1 MKRYPATL
9 LLLLLANAAIAD
21 EPTNPAAKEPRRF
34 SGILGVG
41 YTYGGDTLPDVE
53 LVGGGVS
60 TLRSGTGILASGGG
74 MWHITPRLALQGTF
88 GYHFHAASHDGGTA
102 YVIRYPLEIS
112 PFLYLGE
119 KVRIGAGWRH
129 GFKLKY
135 DGRYNKS
142 PSIEF
147 KQSNGLVFEA
157 GYQFQPEVWVNLRY
171 VRETFRAQPFDFQEK
186 QYEMGPIDAS
196 HFGLIA
202 THTF

>member
-9 LLLLLANAAIAD
+9 LLLLLASTAIAD
-21 EPTNPAAKEPRRF
+21 EPTASATKEPRKF

-41 YTYGGDTLPDVE
+41 YTYGGETLPDVE

-102 YVIRYPLEIS
+102 YITRYPLEIT
-112 PFLYLGE
+112 PFVYLGE
-119 KVRIGAGWRH
+119 KLRVGAGWRH
-129 GFKLKY
+129 NFKLEY

-142 PSIEF
+142 PTIQF
-147 KQSNGLVFEA
+147 KQSDGLVFEA

-171 VRETFRAQPFDFQEK
+171 VRETYKANPFDFNRI
-186 QYEMGPIDAS
+186 QYDMKPINAS
-196 HFGLIA
+196 HFGLVA